1 MDVPPETKRY
11 CLLCFMYFLKKFSL
25 LFRSYQFPNYGILPF
40 LGFLISYYY
49 GVVDPRHHTR
59 ISFTVE
65 LNKSLIWG
73 RDDTLQRYRNAKMLF
88 ELVTGFLQFVFLS
101 DRLD

>member
-1 MDVPPETKRY
+1 MDVPETKRY

-49 GVVDPRHHTR
+49 GVVDPRHHTS

-73 RDDTLQRYRNAKMLF
+73 RDDTL
-88 ELVTGFLQFVFLS
+88 LVISQCQDAIRIGDWFFTVRFLS